1 MAERILGSVDISIH
15 NDLEFETVT
24 VTVNGRFKQDGQ
36 RRTDSIALTGDEV
49 ETVMPGLMS
58 KLREHMAA
66 GGAHTVSDIPKYV
79 PPPEPELEAGD

>member
-49 ETVMPGLMS
+49 EAVMPGLMS

-66 GGAHTVSDIPKYV
+66 GGIRLRRPIRLRLRSKLMT
-79 PPPEPELEAGD
+79 L